1 MDVLTINFGDI
12 LKIRVKKDLITLRAL
27 NKDKFDCVVL
37 GITAPKHIDVNR
49 KEIYEKKK
57 RAEK

>member
-1 MDVLTINFGDI
+1 MDVLTINFGDVV
-12 LKIRVKKDLITLRAL
+12 KIKIKEDLITLRVH

-37 GITAPKHIDVNR
+37 GITAPKHINVNR
-49 KEIYEKKK
+49 KEIYERKK

>member
-1 MDVLTINFGDI
+1 MDVLTINFGVI
-12 LKIRVKKDLITLRAL
+12 LKIKVKEDLITLRAL
-27 NKDKFDCVVL
+27 DKDKFDCVVL